1 MKDLLNLALDEAPA
15 PSVPVDPRADLA
27 RGRRLVRRRRML
39 GAAGVT
45 AAMALGALVPL
56 ALQAGT
62 TAPGHSEAV
71 KPSAASS
78 LSSPSIS
85 RGSIALVAWTGRQ
98 PPGYRVSWLPKGWVV
113 LGSVPAALTIGPA
126 GDKDTDPYSFLGK
139 LTVLLQSADVHS
151 PPPGASQPVNSRP
164 GVFQSAAQA
173 GGDTEI
179 LTFQVASGK
188 WVQVQAPMTLGW
200 NSAELAKFAA
210 GVVVLAAAQAGH
222 G

>member
-1 MKDLLNLALDEAPA
+1 VNDVKDLLNRALVEAPG

-27 RGRRLVRRRRML
+27 RGRRLLRRRRML
-39 GAAGVT
+39 GAAGLT

-62 TAPGHSEAV
+62 SAPGHSEAV
-71 KPSAASS
+71 KPPIASS
-78 LSSPSIS
+78 SASS
-85 RGSIALVAWTGRQ
+85 RGSIALVAWTGTQ
-98 PPGYRVSWLPKGWVV
+98 PPGYQVSWLPKGWAV

-139 LTVLLQSADVHS
+139 LTVMLQSADVHS
-151 PPPGASQPVNSRP
+151 PPPGASQPVNGRP
-164 GVFQSAAQA
+164 GIFQSAAQA

-200 NSAELAKFAA
+200 DSAELAKFAA

>member
-1 MKDLLNLALDEAPA
+1 VNDVKDLLDLALDEPLGS
-15 PSVPVDPRADLA
+15 SVPVDPRADLA
-27 RGRRLVRRRRML
+27 RGRRLLRRRRML
-39 GAAGVT
+39 GAAGLT

-62 TAPGHSEAV
+62 PARGHSQAV
-71 KPSAASS
+71 KPPAASS
-78 LSSPSIS
+78 PASS
-85 RGSIALVAWTGRQ
+85 RGSIALVAWTGTQ

-113 LGSVPAALTIGPA
+113 LGSVSAALTIGPA

-139 LTVLLQSADVHS
+139 LTVMLQSADVHS
-151 PPPGASQPVNSRP
+151 PPPGASQPVNGRP
-164 GVFQSAAQA
+164 GIFQSAAQA

-179 LTFQVASGK
+179 LTFQVAGGK